1 MPTIPILPSR
11 LIVTTILNSI
21 SFLASTNIADRILSE
36 NQIDS
41 KQEEISNTN
50 AENFYIN
57 GLKDLAENELHSAV
71 ENFSS
76 AIKINPCFAPAYNDR
91 GISRYKLGYKKL
103 ALADL
108 TAAININPYRYK
120 YYNNRGFML
129 ARLGDYAGAIADYN
143 SALLLNSN
151 LAQTYFKRGNI
162 YLKMNDLIAAMADF
176 DSAIGINPDFGKAY
190 FNRGI
195 TKYKLKNV
203 QEGFE
208 DFQKASELFKQQGK
222 IEDHYDAVSKIKHLW

>member
-1 MPTIPILPSR
+1 MPTIPILPSK
-11 LIVTTILNSI
+11 LIVKTILNSMD
-21 SFLASTNIADRILSE
+21 FLGLTNIVRTVLSE
-36 NQIDS
+36 NRVDS
-41 KQEEISNTN
+41 KQEAILNIS
-50 AENFYIN
+50 AKNFYLQ
-57 GLKDLAENELHSAV
+57 GLKNLEETDLNSAV
-71 ENFSS
+71 KNFSS

-91 GISRYKLGYKKL
+91 GITRYKLGYKKL

-129 ARLGDYAGAIADYN
+129 ARLEDYAGAIADYN

-151 LAQTYFKRGNI
+151 LAQAYFKRGTI
-162 YLKMNDLIAAMADF
+162 YLRMNDLVAAIADF
-176 DSAIGINPDFGKAY
+176 DSAISINPDFGKAY

-203 QEGFE
+203 QE
-208 DFQKASELFKQQGK
+208 
-222 IEDHYDAVSKIKHLW
+222 